1 MVDLSVT
8 LGDLV
13 LLGRASNL
21 SASLDICSCGLG
33 LYQSDLFLCCYVMDL
48 QCKLDKGVDSI
59 VSLLLLPVE
68 NVFFLESES
77 IPLYV
82 LAITQ
87 PIALANVFKGV
98 QLVVAETQVVHP
110 EVD

>member
-1 MVDLSVT
+1 
-8 LGDLV
+8 
-13 LLGRASNL
+13 
-21 SASLDICSCGLG
+21 
-33 LYQSDLFLCCYVMDL
+33 MDL
-48 QCKLDKGVDSI
+48 QCKLGKGVDSF

-82 LAITQ
+82 LAVTQ
-87 PIALANVFKGV
+87 PVALTNVFKSV
-98 QLVVAETQVVHP
+98 QLVMTETQVVHP